1 MNTIRRIAKNTLVLT
16 ASDIANRVLSFIF
29 VIQIARYLGDIG
41 FGKYSFAFAF
51 VNLFIIF
58 ADFGLN
64 TILIREIAKHK
75 LEAKKFL
82 GNALIIKLFLCS
94 ITFLLIFITINLM
107 DYPTDTTIV
116 VYLVGITLILGSLSG
131 IFGTVFRAFEKMEYV
146 ALISTIERLFVV
158 SIGIIV
164 LKMGFGVVSLAMVL
178 LAGNIISFILSIVIS
193 FKKFVIPEFEI
204 DLVFWRYLL
213 KESFPFIITGLS
225 ASIYFYID
233 SVMLSFMK
241 GEAVVGL
248 YNAAYNLVLS
258 LMFIPSAF
266 MGAVFPVLS
275 QFSISSH
282 SSIKLAYE
290 KSFKWLFTL
299 SLPIVVGTALISEN
313 IILFIYKIE
322 FVGSALAL
330 KILIFVFI
338 FMCFNIVIANVMYSI
353 GKQTVVM
360 KAGIMGVIFNV
371 TLNALLIPKLS
382 LNGASIA
389 TVLTETLVFLILFY
403 YISVYFHKLM
413 IIEIIY
419 RPIIAVFMMS
429 IFILFFRHINIF
441 LIIILSVIIY
451 FATLYLIK
459 GITEEDIKLIKK
471 SL

>member
-1 MNTIRRIAKNTLVLT
+1 MLT